1 MAESNSLKIVVD
13 VIATL
18 NLQHTNIPSSEHS
31 IEKVRGIIKTYD
43 DGYSTIQLETLS
55 GNKFS
60 NMSGLS
66 CIISV
71 VIDILTGKKK
81 KKQNSNNTPKNLLE
95 LSPNGYRAN
104 WRLYFGDENNY
115 GEKTS
120 LLEFVEEKDG
130 VRYYT
135 ATVETLHHY
144 PKSLSGNLVRILP
157 NDVFVF
163 NAERSGKLYGKTI
176 IHWLKRDESIYSIPA
191 EVEITLEDVARL
203 DKPQIFSYS
212 YQHDQTDVLPFN
224 LQIKGDVFLLEE

>member
-13 VIATL
+13 VRATL
-18 NLQHTNIPSSEHS
+18 YLQHTDVPSSEHS
-31 IEKVRGIIKTYD
+31 IEKVRGIINTYD

-60 NMSGLS
+60 NMPDLR
-66 CIISV
+66 C
-71 VIDILTGKKK
+71 VIDIVIEVLTGKKK
-81 KKQNSNNTPKNLLE
+81 KKQSPKNLLE

-104 WRLYFGDENNY
+104 WRLDFGDENNY

-120 LLEFVEEKDG
+120 LLEFVEERDG

-144 PKSLSGNLVRILP
+144 PKSLSGDLVRILP

-163 NAERSGKLYGKTI
+163 NAERSGNLYGKTI
-176 IHWLKRDESIYSIPA
+176 IHWLKQDGSIYSIPA

-212 YQHDQTDVLPFN
+212 YQHDQTNVLPFN
-224 LQIKGDVFLLEE
+224 LQINGNVFLLEE